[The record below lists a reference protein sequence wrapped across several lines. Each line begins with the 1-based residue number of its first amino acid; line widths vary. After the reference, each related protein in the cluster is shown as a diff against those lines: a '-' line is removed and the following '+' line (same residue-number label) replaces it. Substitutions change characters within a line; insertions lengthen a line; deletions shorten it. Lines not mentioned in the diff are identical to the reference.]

1 MFWFDLFSKG
11 VVEEEHVVVVFE
23 FTDDGVV
30 VVHVLFVFH
39 LSARPAPTG
48 VWNDD
53 HVIRT
58 AKLSA
63 SPAADTHGRRWRYR
77 GQLRGRR
84 GCRLLQT
91 CRRGRPF
98 GHVSRVTSR
107 FDVQRVAAP
116 ARVRHPPQTGP
127 RGRAGLTTETP
138 GRVHSGDHRS
148 ARVHVQIGPRGVRV
162 VVFVKQHQQHGF
174 RFAGGAP
181 PARRRPQATRGQ
193 RDPGQ
198 ARRYHRQ
205 PRNRDRSE
213 QTPGTDVTWLYYG
226 PEV

>member
-11 VVEEEHVVVVFE
+11 VVEEEHVVVVFK

-30 VVHVLFVFH
+30 VVHIVFVIH
-39 LSARPAPTG
+39 LPARPAPTG

-53 HVIRT
+53 HVVRT

-63 SPAADTHGRRWRYR
+63 APAADTHGRRWRYR
-77 GQLRGRR
+77 SQLRGRR
-84 GCRLLQT
+84 WRRLLPP
-91 CRRGRPF
+91 RRRSRPI
-98 GHVSRVTSR
+98 GHVSRVASR

-116 ARVRHPPQTGP
+116 ARVSHPPQTGP
-127 RGRAGLTTETP
+127 RVRAGRTTETP
-138 GRVHSGDHRS
+138 GRGGHGGDHRA
-148 ARVHVQIGPRGVRV
+148 ARVHVQIGPGGVRV
-162 VVFVKQHQQHGF
+162 VVVVKQHQQHGF

-198 ARRYHRQ
+198 ARRYHR
-205 PRNRDRSE
+205 
-213 QTPGTDVTWLYYG
+213 
-226 PEV
+226 